1 MNWGMLPFLYK
12 SGNQDATTKL
22 PFANG
27 DWVYIPN
34 VKKQVAEKADSYKAY
49 AVNASGKVT
58 EFELTTGDMTD
69 DERKIILAGCLINF
83 YKA

>member
-12 SGNQDATTKL
+12 SGDQAATEKL